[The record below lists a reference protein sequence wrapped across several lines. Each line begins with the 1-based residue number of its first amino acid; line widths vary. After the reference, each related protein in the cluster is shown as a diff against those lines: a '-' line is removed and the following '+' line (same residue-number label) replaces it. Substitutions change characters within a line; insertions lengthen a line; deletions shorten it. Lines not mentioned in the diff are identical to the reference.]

1 MTKVDTSK
9 VGLVRG
15 YVIYSQWRAGC
26 LGMDEAKDD
35 NRIDVGVAYTLW
47 HRHDE
52 DPRVVEN
59 ELMQLHNCYSH
70 FKDWDGSMIGFEY
83 RPYSN

>member
-1 MTKVDTSK
+1 MKVDTSK

-26 LGMDEAKDD
+26 IGMEEAKNDD
-35 NRIDVGVAYTLW
+35 NVCVGVAYTLW

-52 DPRVVEN
+52 DPSIVEN
-59 ELMQLHNCYSH
+59 ELQQLQRCYQR
-70 FKDWDGSMIGFEY
+70 FKDWDGSMMGFEY
-83 RPYSN
+83 RPYSSH